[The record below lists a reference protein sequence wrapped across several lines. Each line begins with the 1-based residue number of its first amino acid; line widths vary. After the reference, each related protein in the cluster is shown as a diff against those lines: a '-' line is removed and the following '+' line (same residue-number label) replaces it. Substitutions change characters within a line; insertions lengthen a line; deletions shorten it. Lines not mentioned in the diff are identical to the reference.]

1 MTRLLSHLPVNATS
15 ATSDWMLDRLTE
27 ARSIL
32 ADVPQH
38 PETLVILACRVVAA
52 QADDA
57 NECTD
62 AVELLRFLDRRPLHA
77 VSAASLPDGGVA

>member
-1 MTRLLSHLPVNATS
+1 MNHVPSHPPVNATS

-32 ADVPQH
+32 ADVSRH
-38 PETLVILACRVVAA
+38 PETLVILACRVVAG
-52 QADDA
+52 QQNDA
-57 NECTD
+57 SECAD

-77 VSAASLPDGGVA
+77 VSAAAFPDGGAA